1 MLKNW
6 TKIIK
11 KNKGLDFIVYRPA
24 GGGTIEIFDIAV
36 MSKRG
41 QGIGTSLI
49 NEMIAKEKS
58 QIVHAITRESN
69 EVAIRFYTVL
79 GFVPV
84 TLNKFYIDGNAVM
97 FIKQCE

>member
-6 TKIIK
+6 TKTIIK
-11 KNKGLDFIVYRPA
+11 NKVDFLVYRPA

-41 QGIGTSLI
+41 QGVGTSLI
-49 NEMIAKEKS
+49 NKLIENEKPK
-58 QIVHAITRESN
+58 IIHAITRKKN
-69 EVAIRFYTVL
+69 EIAISFYTKL
-79 GFVPV
+79 GFVGV
-84 TLNKFYIDGNAVM
+84 VLNNFYIDGDAIM